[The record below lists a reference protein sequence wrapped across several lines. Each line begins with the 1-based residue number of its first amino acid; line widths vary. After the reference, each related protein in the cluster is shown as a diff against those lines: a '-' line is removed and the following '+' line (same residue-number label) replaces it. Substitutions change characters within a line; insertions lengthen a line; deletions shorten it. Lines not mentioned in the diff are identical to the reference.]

1 VKTDVPAT
9 TPAPGQQRR
18 NSPLSGIRVLEIG
31 QVISAPYAGLLL
43 AELGAEVIKIEP
55 PGVGDSA
62 RNPEVTGMGDD
73 SATFV
78 TFNRNKKSVVLDLR
92 DARHYEFFTN
102 LARDADVVLTNMLPA
117 AAERLQIDAAV
128 LRGLNPRLVTCSIT
142 GFRSEDARSGEPSY
156 DLTHQAL
163 AGYLLFEGRPG
174 DPPQRICI
182 PLADLATA
190 QFAVNAILAALFARW
205 VTGVG
210 DDIEVPMYDSM
221 LSLLT
226 YTATLYLNT
235 GKEPGRAGAAH
246 EYTAPWQAV
255 SAKDG
260 DLVLAVRSEKFWHR
274 LCEAIGD
281 PAVAFDPLF
290 DTNSRRLE
298 NRVAMTEMLN
308 AHFSGKTVQEWLT
321 ALRAAGVPAAPVR
334 TVAAALD
341 EAVATG
347 SELIQE
353 IEHQQLGRLRVVGN
367 PVRFAGMDLAYPT
380 RPPALDE
387 HAEDL
392 GLAERS

>member
-1 VKTDVPAT
+1 
-9 TPAPGQQRR
+9 
-18 NSPLSGIRVLEIG
+18 
-31 QVISAPYAGLLL
+31 
-43 AELGAEVIKIEP
+43 
-55 PGVGDSA
+55 
-62 RNPEVTGMGDD
+62 
-73 SATFV
+73 
-78 TFNRNKKSVVLDLR
+78 
-92 DARHYEFFTN
+92 
-102 LARDADVVLTNMLPA
+102 
-117 AAERLQIDAAV
+117 
-128 LRGLNPRLVTCSIT
+128 
-142 GFRSEDARSGEPSY
+142 
-156 DLTHQAL
+156 
-163 AGYLLFEGRPG
+163 
-174 DPPQRICI
+174 
-182 PLADLATA
+182 
-190 QFAVNAILAALFARW
+190 
-205 VTGVG
+205 
-210 DDIEVPMYDSM
+210 
-221 LSLLT
+221 
-226 YTATLYLNT
+226 
-235 GKEPGRAGAAH
+235 
-246 EYTAPWQAV
+246 
-255 SAKDG
+255 
-260 DLVLAVRSEKFWHR
+260 